1 MDRAQAAVGL
11 PLLQLDPCR
20 IKSPVELEN
29 FKRKVEKVA
38 LDTALCVVYLGLEKK
53 IDAEELKGIFFNAD
67 LTRAEI
73 EHGLTSFDELDRDLL
88 SRTTELGRISND

>member
-1 MDRAQAAVGL
+1 MTGCTFEQ
-11 PLLQLDPCR
+11 
-20 IKSPVELEN
+20 K
-29 FKRKVEKVA
+29 KRKVEKVA

-73 EHGLTSFDELDRDLL
+73 EHGLTSFDELERDLL